1 MHDAVTVLGLMS
13 GTSMDGIDVALIAT
27 DGERLTDRGRGL
39 SYPYP
44 LDTRDRVREASK
56 AAWRIWGLSA
66 KGRVPDPQ
74 DMALLEAVEKEITE
88 LHADA
93 IGDFLEAFGL
103 SRKDIDLIGFHGQ
116 TVFHDASRRIT
127 RQLGDGPLLAQL
139 TRIDVVHDFRSADI
153 AAGGQGAPLV
163 PVYHR
168 AVSDEIGF
176 EKPLAVVNIGGI
188 ANITWIGA
196 DGSLVAFDTGPG
208 NCMLDEWMLQEAG
221 LAFDRNGECA
231 LRGKADKTV
240 LKRLASHPYY
250 QRKPPKS
257 LDRYDLPGLK
267 ASELSLEDGAATL
280 VALTAREIVAAA
292 DYLPARPRRWV
303 LAGGGAKNP
312 AIVQA
317 IAEAVREPVTS
328 ADEMGWSAE
337 HFEAEAF
344 AFLAVR
350 ALRKLPLTYPS
361 TTGVRRPLTGGRLV
375 RAPRR

>member
-13 GTSMDGIDVALIAT
+13 GTSMDGIDVALIST

-44 LDTRDRVREASK
+44 TDARDRIREAAR
-56 AAWRIWGLSA
+56 AAWRIWGPSA
-66 KGRVPDPQ
+66 KGHAPDPE
-74 DMALLEAVEKEITE
+74 DMALLEAVEREVTE
-88 LHADA
+88 LHANA
-93 IGDFLEAFGL
+93 IDDFLEAFGV
-103 SRKDIDLIGFHGQ
+103 SRGEINLIGFHGQ

-127 RQLGDGPLLAQL
+127 RQLGNGPLLAKL
-139 TRIDVVHDFRSADI
+139 ARIDVVHDFRSADI

-188 ANITWIGA
+188 ANVTWIGP
-196 DGSLVAFDTGPG
+196 DGTIIAFDIGPG
-208 NCMLDEWMLQEAG
+208 NCMLDEWMQQEAG
-221 LAFDRNGECA
+221 LPFDRNGKAA
-231 LRGKADKTV
+231 LAGKVDKEV
-240 LKRLASHPYY
+240 LKRLASHAYY
-250 QRKPPKS
+250 RRKPPKS

-267 ASELSLEDGAATL
+267 ERELGLEDGAATL
-280 VALTAREIVAAA
+280 VALTAREILASAE
-292 DYLPARPRRWV
+292 YLPERPRRWV

-344 AFLAVR
+344 GFLAVR
-350 ALRKLPLTYPS
+350 ALRKLPLTFPS
-361 TTGVRRPLTGGRLV
+361 TTGVQRPITGGRLA

>member
-1 MHDAVTVLGLMS
+1 MHDAVTVIGLMS
-13 GTSMDGIDVALIAT
+13 GTSMDGIDVALLST

-44 LDTRDRVREASK
+44 LDTRDRVREATK
-56 AAWRIWGLSA
+56 AAWRIWGAHPKSQA
-66 KGRVPDPQ
+66 PSPE
-74 DMALLEAVEKEITE
+74 DMALLEAVEREVTE

-93 IGDFLEAFGL
+93 ITDFLDAFGI
-103 SRKDIDLIGFHGQ
+103 SRSEINLIGFHGQ

-139 TRIDVVHDFRSADI
+139 ARIDVVHDFRSADI

-163 PVYHR
+163 PAYHR
-168 AVSDEIGF
+168 AVSDEVGF

-188 ANITWIGA
+188 ANVTWIGA
-196 DGSLVAFDTGPG
+196 DGKVIAFDIGPG
-208 NCMLDEWMLQEAG
+208 NCMIDEWMQQEAG
-221 LAFDRNGECA
+221 LPFDRNGEAA
-231 LRGKADKTV
+231 LRGTVDKDV

-250 QRKPPKS
+250 RRKPPKS
-257 LDRYDLPGLK
+257 LDRYDLPGL
-267 ASELSLEDGAATL
+267 SERELSLEDGAATL
-280 VALTAREIVAAA
+280 VALAAREIAASA
-292 DYLPARPRRWV
+292 EYLPQRPRRWV

-317 IAEAVREPVTS
+317 IVEAVSEPVTS

-344 AFLAVR
+344 GFLAVR
-350 ALRKLPLTYPS
+350 ALRKLPLTFPS
-361 TTGVRRPLTGGRLV
+361 TTGVPRPMTGGRLA

>member
-13 GTSMDGIDVALIAT
+13 GTSMDGIDVALIST

-44 LDTRDRVREASK
+44 TDARGRIREAAR
-56 AAWRIWGLSA
+56 AAWRIWGPSA
-66 KGRVPDPQ
+66 KGHAPDPE
-74 DMALLEAVEKEITE
+74 DMALLEAVEREVTE
-88 LHADA
+88 LHANA
-93 IGDFLEAFGL
+93 IDDFLEAFGV
-103 SRKDIDLIGFHGQ
+103 SRGEINLIGFHGQ

-127 RQLGDGPLLAQL
+127 RQLGNGPLLAKL
-139 TRIDVVHDFRSADI
+139 ARIDVVHDFRSADI

-188 ANITWIGA
+188 ANVTWIGP
-196 DGSLVAFDTGPG
+196 DGTIIAFDIGPG
-208 NCMLDEWMLQEAG
+208 NCMLDEWMQQEAG
-221 LAFDRNGECA
+221 LPFDRNGKAA
-231 LRGKADKTV
+231 LAGKVDKEV
-240 LKRLASHPYY
+240 LKRLASHAYY
-250 QRKPPKS
+250 RRKPPKS

-267 ASELSLEDGAATL
+267 ERELGLEDGAATL
-280 VALTAREIVAAA
+280 VALTAREILASAE
-292 DYLPARPRRWV
+292 YLPVRPRRWV

-344 AFLAVR
+344 GFLAVR
-350 ALRKLPLTYPS
+350 ALRKLPLTFPS
-361 TTGVRRPLTGGRLV
+361 TTGVQRPITGGRLA